1 MDFFTKFATRKWQ
14 VYCVRWLTSGIVI
27 APITSLGLWFGL
39 PVWVGVSLGNI
50 AGAALYW
57 HFDRWLLCDGQSR
70 WRWLDWVKT
79 KLV

>member
-1 MDFFTKFATRKWQ
+1 MDFFKKFATRKWQ

-27 APITSLGLWFGL
+27 APITSLALWFGL

-57 HFDRWLLCDGQSR
+57 HFDLWLLCSGPSSNKVLN
-70 WRWLDWVKT
+70 WIKE
-79 KLV
+79 KLK